1 MKVSASMTESVQQQ
15 QNITETRNEEFPK
28 RSRIAAG
35 AERDVKEGIKPVVQ
49 LEEISNETKNSA
61 VSSYVNHPSEVF
73 SCVTDLI
80 VRPDRQKRSLN
91 HSFLSGALPCDW

>member
-35 AERDVKEGIKPVVQ
+35 AERDGGYFTR
-49 LEEISNETKNSA
+49 ISTMK
-61 VSSYVNHPSEVF
+61 
-73 SCVTDLI
+73 
-80 VRPDRQKRSLN
+80 
-91 HSFLSGALPCDW
+91 LPLF